1 MGATTDIMS
10 DEMVD
15 SERLQSRPVEGTKG
29 LPSVISI
36 VAKSGTGKTTLLE
49 KLLPELRARG
59 LRVGVLKHHSHM
71 SSFDVPGKDTYRLA
85 AAGADVVVGAS
96 PVQVAVFRRQDGS
109 GDLDSVIADHFAD
122 MDVVLVEGYKRGD
135 YPKIEV
141 HRSAR
146 SNELLCGPDELL
158 AIVTDRHW
166 DLPIPQFAL
175 DDVAGLG
182 RLIADHLESPR

>member
-1 MGATTDIMS
+1 
-10 DEMVD
+10 MVD
-15 SERLQSRPVEGTKG
+15 SERLQSRPVDDTKG

-59 LRVGVLKHHSHM
+59 LQVGVLKHHSHV

-109 GDLDSVIADHFAD
+109 GDLDSVIADHFTD
-122 MDVVLVEGYKRGD
+122 MDVVLVEGYKRGG

-146 SNELLCGPDELL
+146 SSELLCRPDELL
-158 AIVTDRHW
+158 AMATDHHW

-175 DDVAGLG
+175 DDVAGLAG
-182 RLIADHLESPR
+182 LIAHHVESSR